1 MLQLTKIFLKILSLE
16 LCGNSYGKPPSF
28 QDDCAPVHKARFIK
42 TWLDEF
48 GVEEFDWSRQS
59 PDLKPIEHHLWVE
72 LEKRLKARSSLPTS
86 ELINA
91 ILDEWAKIPTHIPK
105 ML

>member
-1 MLQLTKIFLKILSLE
+1 ME
-16 LCGNSYGKPPSF
+16 KPPSF